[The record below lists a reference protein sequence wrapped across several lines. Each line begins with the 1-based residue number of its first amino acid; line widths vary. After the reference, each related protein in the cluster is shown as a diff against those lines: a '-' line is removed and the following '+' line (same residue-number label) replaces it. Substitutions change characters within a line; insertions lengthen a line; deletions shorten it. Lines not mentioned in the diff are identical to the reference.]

1 MRQVFLERVLVK
13 SVRVVSLR
21 DIIDV
26 KLIAFF
32 VRYVDQPQ
40 KTIS

>member
-21 DIIDV
+21 DIIHE
-26 KLIAFF
+26 KLIDLF
-32 VRYVDQPQ
+32 VRSVNQPQ